1 MSKLINIELKD
12 TNLEQD
18 RYSYEY
24 VRIPNYP
31 TLFSHEIDNIIN
43 KFDGRKI
50 TEDDVSDALDLISLY
65 IYRERIHKIVVD
77 IDERNRTLAPAKE
90 MTLEEIEK
98 ELGHKVK
105 IVNKKEKNNEWE

>member
-1 MSKLINIELKD
+1 MNKIINIELKD
-12 TNLEQD
+12 PNLEQD
-18 RYSYEY
+18 GYSYEY
-24 VRIPNYP
+24 VHIPNYP
-31 TLFSHEIDNIIN
+31 RLFSHEIDNIIN
-43 KFDGRKI
+43 KFDGHKI
-50 TEDDVSDALDLISLY
+50 TEDEIMDALDLITLY

-105 IVNKKEKNNEWE
+105 IVNKKEKNNE

>member
-18 RYSYEY
+18 RYGYEY

-31 TLFSHEIDNIIN
+31 QLFSHEIDNIIN
-43 KFDGRKI
+43 KFDGHKI
-50 TEDDVSDALDLISLY
+50 TKDEVMDALDLISLY
-65 IYRERIHKIVVD
+65 IYQEGIYKFVVD
-77 IDERNRTLAPAKE
+77 IDERNKSLSPAKE
-90 MTLEEIEK
+90 MTMEEIEA

-105 IVNKKEKNNEWE
+105 IVNKKEKNNEW